1 MALSEAS
8 VQSSAKIFRSSP
20 LQRCLAKSAQPLS
33 ASPASFTRPS
43 PSIGG
48 QERNS
53 QLRWKH
59 SSTQLKRIFLQHPA
73 RARMEER
80 LGVDR
85 TPLPLSPPKFDAV
98 FQFEMLPNGWS
109 APPGPGVQ
117 VPTYPFKI
125 ARTKNKPNDAAG
137 FLPVYTKM
145 R

>member
-1 MALSEAS
+1 
-8 VQSSAKIFRSSP
+8 
-20 LQRCLAKSAQPLS
+20 
-33 ASPASFTRPS
+33 
-43 PSIGG
+43 
-48 QERNS
+48 
-53 QLRWKH
+53 
-59 SSTQLKRIFLQHPA
+59 
-73 RARMEER
+73 MEER